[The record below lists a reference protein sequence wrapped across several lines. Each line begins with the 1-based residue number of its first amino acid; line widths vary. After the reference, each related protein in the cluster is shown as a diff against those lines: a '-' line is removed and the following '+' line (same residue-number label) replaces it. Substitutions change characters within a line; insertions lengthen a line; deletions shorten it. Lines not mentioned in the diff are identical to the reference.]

1 MQTLN
6 VNRPGMPDLQFV
18 LLVTALCTSRLTAL
32 NIPNGLRTMVFN
44 RCWVL
49 IHESPP
55 PNRPDERVLDLRPWT
70 EMTAEAMAETIRM
83 VLTEA
88 GIKTLVWDHP
98 PSNPTQSST
107 PAAQPLIDRFGHL
120 YPHRIS
126 SPFPRFPR
134 W

>member
-1 MQTLN
+1 MQTLD

-18 LLVTALCTSRLTAL
+18 LLVTALCTSRLAAL

-49 IHESPP
+49 INESPP
-55 PNRPDERVLDLRPWT
+55 PGRPEARVLDLRPWT
-70 EMTAEAMAETIRM
+70 EITVEAMAETIRV

-88 GIKTLVWDHP
+88 GIQTLVWDHP
-98 PSNPTQSST
+98 PSNPTRGST

-120 YPHRIS
+120 YPHAVI
-126 SPFPRFPR
+126 SPFRSPM